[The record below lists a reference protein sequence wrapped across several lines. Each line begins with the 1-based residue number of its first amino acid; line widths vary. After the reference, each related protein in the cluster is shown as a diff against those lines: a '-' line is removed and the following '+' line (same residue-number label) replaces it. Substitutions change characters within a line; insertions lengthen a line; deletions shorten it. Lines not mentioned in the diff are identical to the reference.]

1 MKPMSREWPF
11 TTNGYPAGHQ
21 TLQTPDPLSC
31 PLQET
36 PEDPLEDVL
45 VEPVWLG
52 LIDL

>member
-1 MKPMSREWPF
+1 MKPISRAWPL
-11 TTNGYPAGHQ
+11 TTNGYPPCHQ
-21 TLQTPDPLSC
+21 TPQTLDPLSC

-52 LIDL
+52 LIDV